1 MSIWKNREVPEEQKF
16 RRVLSSASTLL
27 DSKDRAKIYLVAL
40 IQFFLAI
47 LDLIAV
53 STIGIVTALTLAGIQ
68 SKTPPEQ
75 ISRILDFLQ
84 LESFSFQHQVAI
96 LGSVAAFIMISK
108 TLASIFLVRRM
119 LEFLAHKSASI
130 SARLSVRVMQ
140 FPYEYI
146 KRTSSQS
153 LLFSVTQGVNS
164 LILGVIGS
172 TVQIVAESC
181 LIIIML
187 IGLLALEP
195 TISLGAL
202 LYFVLISFVQQR
214 ILGSRAVALG
224 SVGSETTV
232 RANQKV
238 TEALSLYREIY
249 VRQAQENYSIEI
261 SQLRQKAASVTARNN
276 FLPYISKY
284 TLEVSLVLGALL
296 LSASQFVLAD
306 SMTAITTLSI
316 FLAAATRV
324 SPSILRLQQSL
335 INIKANIGSSS
346 PTLKLLRDMV
356 VFSITSQ
363 GEPVQENRNEIEI
376 QYLSFRYQD
385 SKEQAIKGVSLEI
398 RQGQMVAFIGPSGGG
413 KSTLVDLILG
423 LLEPQEG
430 KIFIRGMKPRI
441 FVESA
446 PGRIGFVAQDTALLN
461 GSIRE
466 NLVFGL
472 NQKFSDEY
480 LFDILDKVALRNYV
494 EKLPSRL
501 DEIVGERGTLLSGGQ
516 RQRLN
521 LARAIMTDPEIL
533 ILDEATSALD
543 VETEKQ
549 IIDSIELIRSRRTVI
564 VIAHRLSTVL
574 KSDNI
579 FFIKDGQLIGEGN
592 FDRLRE
598 LVPDFDHQANLA
610 GYHK

>member
-1 MSIWKNREVPEEQKF
+1 MISRKNRDAPEEQRF
-16 RRVLSSASTLL
+16 RRVLSSASSLL
-27 DSKDRAKIYLVAL
+27 DSKDKTKIYLVTI

-75 ISRILDFLQ
+75 IERILNFLQ
-84 LESFSFQHQVAI
+84 LESLSFQRQVAI
-96 LGSVAAFIMISK
+96 LGSVAAVIMILK
-108 TLASIFLVRRM
+108 TLASVFLVRKM

-146 KRTSSQS
+146 KRNSSQS
-153 LLFSVTQGVNS
+153 LLFSVTQGVNG
-164 LILGVIGS
+164 LILGVVGS
-172 TVQIVAESC
+172 TVQIIAESC

-187 IGLLALEP
+187 IGLFALEP
-195 TISLGAL
+195 AISLGAL
-202 LYFVLISFVQQR
+202 IYFVLIAFFQQR
-214 ILGSRAVALG
+214 ILGSRAVSLG
-224 SVGSETTV
+224 SLGSDATV
-232 RANQKV
+232 RANQKIV
-238 TEALSLYREIY
+238 EALSLYREIY
-249 VRQAQENYSIEI
+249 VRQALENYSIEI
-261 SQLRQKAASVTARNN
+261 SQLRQKAASVSARIN
-276 FLPYISKY
+276 FLPYINKY
-284 TLEVSLVLGALL
+284 TLEISLVLGALL

-324 SPSILRLQQSL
+324 SPSVLRLQQSL
-335 INIKANIGSSS
+335 INIKANIGSSA

-356 VFSITSQ
+356 AFPITSQ
-363 GEPVQENRNEIEI
+363 TVSVLENRNEIEI
-376 QYLSFRYQD
+376 RDVSFRYQD
-385 SKEQAIKGVSLEI
+385 SNEQAIKGITLKI
-398 RQGQMVAFIGPSGGG
+398 KQGQMVAFIGPSGGG

-430 KIFIRGMKPRI
+430 EILIRGMKPRNFI
-441 FVESA
+441 EST

-461 GSIRE
+461 GTIRE

-472 NQKFSDEY
+472 KQKFSDEY
-480 LFDILDKVALRNYV
+480 LFDILEKVALRHFV
-494 EKLPSRL
+494 EKLPRSL

-521 LARAIMTDPEIL
+521 IARAILTDPEIL
-533 ILDEATSALD
+533 VLDEATSALD

-579 FFIKDGQLIGEGN
+579 FFIKDGIIKGEGD
-592 FDRLRE
+592 FDKLRV
-598 LVPDFDHQANLA
+598 LVPDFDYQANLA